1 MRSRLLDTG
10 LAAREVATAG
20 LLRAKRVSAGPALVR
35 LVAAVA
41 ALGALTLALPFEAL
55 SSATPSVLIRVV
67 VALAGLSMGV
77 GLFPR
82 TRWVSLVAVAAIG
95 LWLIATI
102 GLGEAVALPRVGL
115 LAAALYV
122 MHAAAALAAVLP
134 FDCLI
139 APGVLV
145 RWLSRVGLVL
155 GLSLLVGLGGMAVTG
170 QLPAVPSIF
179 GPIVGSVVAAGL
191 SGLLVWHLRRRR
203 GG

>member
-1 MRSRLLDTG
+1 
-10 LAAREVATAG
+10 
-20 LLRAKRVSAGPALVR
+20 VR

-134 FDCLI
+134 FDCLV

-145 RWLSRVGLVL
+145 RWLRRVGLVL